1 MALFTIT
8 VLVRREECLIWKQK
22 VSGCLTPSLSLGHP
36 FMNHDG
42 TYKNR
47 RLSEKKREM
56 AGKRKM
62 KIKALSYSLSDV
74 SHT

>member
-1 MALFTIT
+1 
-8 VLVRREECLIWKQK
+8 
-22 VSGCLTPSLSLGHP
+22 
-36 FMNHDG
+36 MNHDG